1 MKYIPYLYL
10 NGKNEFVTPT
20 PTPTNTV
27 TPTNTP
33 TPSPFI
39 YPTDLVIISGI
50 TVYTSYDNANTLNI
64 FYNSATHYN
73 DLSSFSNDLKVWLR
87 SHIGGYD
94 NPLWLSTDYLNTA
107 TNINNQTNFP
117 NSNTG
122 DNFGDFSNVVNET
135 GQYQLVGGYF
145 TDNYLYYSH
154 DYGIT
159 WSPSAGTVSGS
170 TIPGTTRERSLA
182 ISSNGQYSIGTYT
195 SDTYI
200 HISNDYGVNVI
211 NYDTY
216 IHFGDTS
223 AQQVAMSSSG
233 QYMISISYD
242 NHVIISNDY
251 GVSWTTKTVPTISP
265 SGDNTAFF
273 NLVDM
278 SSKGDII
285 VIAGPTRGCAG
296 NYLCISN
303 DYGQTWRQITTL
315 DAAVFN
321 SLSISS
327 SGQNMIVNKETYV
340 SPTTVPGG
348 CYTPWTQ
355 SEASYYSTDYGKTWT
370 QHSTFVNGTFKYPK
384 FSTPGPGP
392 THTPTQTPT
401 VTPTA
406 TITQTPTPTHST
418 FYDVVFYDNTA
429 DNVCYNSAY
438 GFSMSGNDTTFCNS
452 TVFTSS
458 GWYGVPTGTYYL
470 GYGGNTRNVTHTSA
484 TNYATTYDGGCAA
497 CPVTPTP
504 TPTNTQTHTTTPTPT
519 PPPTYLYY
527 SVDRRATC
535 NTGIENPVAMFAQL
549 PYAFTPTLNGWYR
562 DSAGSCTYSYR
573 ISNITPTN
581 PGIYTPVPVDAVTYA
596 DSTSACGSG
605 CIPTPTP
612 TPTPTTTPIITYN
625 YYSIT
630 KYNCPGCTINT
641 TGLFG
646 RTTDPFT
653 LTNGNYYNN
662 GDGFVYLVN
671 FGTAGPSY
679 DVDLD
684 GSASSGTNCPGTCS
698 I

>member
-1 MKYIPYLYL
+1 MSFQVTITLTTT
-10 NGKNEFVTPT
+10 GKNTGPNFDLYSNLDNYTTPFATNVLKSDLITGYVTFVNDGTSTVRCVSNGSCTNYIDMNINGITPT
-20 PTPTNTV
+20 PTPTNTQTPTP
-27 TPTNTP
+27 TPTNT
-33 TPSPFI
+33 
-39 YPTDLVIISGI
+39 
-50 TVYTSYDNANTLNI
+50 
-64 FYNSATHYN
+64 
-73 DLSSFSNDLKVWLR
+73 
-87 SHIGGYD
+87 
-94 NPLWLSTDYLNTA
+94 
-107 TNINNQTNFP
+107 
-117 NSNTG
+117 
-122 DNFGDFSNVVNET
+122 
-135 GQYQLVGGYF
+135 
-145 TDNYLYYSH
+145 
-154 DYGIT
+154 
-159 WSPSAGTVSGS
+159 
-170 TIPGTTRERSLA
+170 
-182 ISSNGQYSIGTYT
+182 
-195 SDTYI
+195 
-200 HISNDYGVNVI
+200 
-211 NYDTY
+211 
-216 IHFGDTS
+216 
-223 AQQVAMSSSG
+223 
-233 QYMISISYD
+233 
-242 NHVIISNDY
+242 
-251 GVSWTTKTVPTISP
+251 
-265 SGDNTAFF
+265 
-273 NLVDM
+273 
-278 SSKGDII
+278 
-285 VIAGPTRGCAG
+285 
-296 NYLCISN
+296 
-303 DYGQTWRQITTL
+303 
-315 DAAVFN
+315 
-321 SLSISS
+321 
-327 SGQNMIVNKETYV
+327 
-340 SPTTVPGG
+340 
-348 CYTPWTQ
+348 
-355 SEASYYSTDYGKTWT
+355 
-370 QHSTFVNGTFKYPK
+370 
-384 FSTPGPGP
+384 
-392 THTPTQTPT
+392 QTPT
-401 VTPTA
+401 ITPTPTSYAMFNGYGSSIDANSACIDGQGYGSSAWTIINSRSGGGTTLCDGSATIINNAWFLASGVQSGPIWVASNGNVREFGVILLSTGPFAGNFAGIYTGSCVTCTSVVTPTP
-406 TITQTPTPTHST
+406 TPTQTPTPTHST

-484 TNYATTYDGGCAA
+484 TNFATTYDAGCAA

-504 TPTNTQTHTTTPTPT
+504 TPTNTQTPTPTHTTTPTPT

-535 NTGIENPVAMFAQL
+535 NTGIENPVAMFVQL

-596 DSTSACGSG
+596 DSTTACGSG